1 MKLKF
6 NEWLH
11 DGMFENRSY
20 TFFIRE
26 NVKSDRQLVVSDP
39 RLVISD
45 PRFKMMDENMSIM
58 FNIEFD
64 HRILQFAKK
73 IASMPT
79 KADAKEKLTHIDD
92 FLKVK
97 NPEVKKAI
105 KNNIPHEVMG
115 RLPSHVSMFPI
126 KNTSINDDH
135 SFKSECEKYI
145 EEFPTIDEIH
155 DKNRDINF
163 YNILEQAAWV
173 AKRGTGSEMET
184 EEITHLMISG
194 EKKITKNPKH
204 EYMNIKFPKVD
215 GTEIFNKFNSG
226 GYDQIIANTIIER
239 NKEKFSPKT
248 TESKWLFSFV
258 GQIKNIIAK
267 QKEPDV
273 KLGKYKLAIAQVQG
287 RDVSA
292 KKDTK
297 DLEDSENLQ
306 IAEPLKKQD
315 VGIEKLSKKVEE
327 IISNIKSYDDIP
339 HVNLLNPIEYKSKKA
354 DWEKKQRRATLL
366 KEAFNAVTKIL
377 DQIKG
382 NLSIFVNKETK
393 KIFNANDIGFK
404 VYNPETGATKNQD
417 GYEGKEIINYNT
429 IKEINIL
436 YSAILDKAASELNDE
451 SITKYVNVIKSQN
464 KRDRDRGKIIV

>member
-1 MKLKF
+1 M
-6 NEWLH
+6 
-11 DGMFENRSY
+11 
-20 TFFIRE
+20 
-26 NVKSDRQLVVSDP
+26 
-39 RLVISD
+39 
-45 PRFKMMDENMSIM
+45 
-58 FNIEFD
+58 
-64 HRILQFAKK
+64 
-73 IASMPT
+73 
-79 KADAKEKLTHIDD
+79 
-92 FLKVK
+92 
-97 NPEVKKAI
+97 
-105 KNNIPHEVMG
+105 
-115 RLPSHVSMFPI
+115 
-126 KNTSINDDH
+126 
-135 SFKSECEKYI
+135 
-145 EEFPTIDEIH
+145 
-155 DKNRDINF
+155 
-163 YNILEQAAWV
+163 
-173 AKRGTGSEMET
+173 
-184 EEITHLMISG
+184 
-194 EKKITKNPKH
+194 
-204 EYMNIKFPKVD
+204 
-215 GTEIFNKFNSG
+215 G

-248 TESKWLFSFV
+248 TESKWLFSFA

-339 HVNLLNPIEYKSKKA
+339 HVNLLNPIEYKSKKE

>member
-20 TFFIRE
+20 TFFIKE
-26 NVKSDRQLVVSDP
+26 NVVSDP

-45 PRFKMMDENMSIM
+45 PRFKMMDESMPIM

-79 KADAKEKLTHIDD
+79 KADAKEKITHIDD

-105 KNNIPHEVMG
+105 KNNIPTGVMG
-115 RLPSHVSMFPI
+115 ELPSHVSMFPI

-155 DKNRDINF
+155 DKNRDIDF
-163 YNILEQAAWV
+163 YNILEQAARV
-173 AKRGTGSEMET
+173 AKKGTGSKMET

-194 EKKITKNPKH
+194 EKKPTKNPKH

-248 TESKWLFSFV
+248 TESKWLFYFV

-273 KLGKYKLAIAQVQG
+273 KLRKYKLAIAQVQG

-292 KKDTK
+292 KEDPK
-297 DLEDSENLQ
+297 DSEDAEKFQ
-306 IAEPLKKQD
+306 VKEPLK
-315 VGIEKLSKKVEE
+315 
-327 IISNIKSYDDIP
+327 
-339 HVNLLNPIEYKSKKA
+339 
-354 DWEKKQRRATLL
+354 
-366 KEAFNAVTKIL
+366 
-377 DQIKG
+377 
-382 NLSIFVNKETK
+382 
-393 KIFNANDIGFK
+393 
-404 VYNPETGATKNQD
+404 
-417 GYEGKEIINYNT
+417 
-429 IKEINIL
+429 
-436 YSAILDKAASELNDE
+436 DKM
-451 SITKYVNVIKSQN
+451 
-464 KRDRDRGKIIV
+464 

>member
-20 TFFIRE
+20 TFFIKE
-26 NVKSDRQLVVSDP
+26 NVVSDP

-45 PRFKMMDENMSIM
+45 PRLKMMDDPSSPIM

-79 KADAKEKLTHIDD
+79 KADANKEITHIDD

-105 KNNIPHEVMG
+105 KNKVPTEVMG
-115 RLPSHVSMFPI
+115 GLPSHVSMFPI

-145 EEFPTIDEIH
+145 KEFPTIDAIY
-155 DKNRDINF
+155 DKNKDINF
-163 YNILEQAAWV
+163 YEKLTQAANV
-173 AKRGTGSEMET
+173 VSNFTRQQVSAED
-184 EEITHLMISG
+184 IIQIMIAG
-194 EKKITKNPKH
+194 EKKSTKDPKH
-204 EYMNIKFPKVD
+204 VYMNIKFPKVS

-239 NKEKFSPKT
+239 NKENFSPKMV
-248 TESKWLFSFV
+248 ESKWLFAFV
-258 GQIKNIIAK
+258 GQMKNIVKKELDPDIKLK
-267 QKEPDV
+267 QHQRS
-273 KLGKYKLAIAQVQG
+273 IAQFQG

-297 DLEDSENLQ
+297 DSEDSENLQ
-306 IAEPLKKQD
+306 IAEPLKRQD
-315 VGIEKLSKKVEE
+315 VGVEKLSKKVEE
-327 IISNIKSYDDIP
+327 IISNINSYDDIP
-339 HVNLLNPIEYKSKKA
+339 YNSLLNPSSPDEQFKIQAKLF
-354 DWEKKQRRATLL
+354 ATV
-366 KEAFNAVTKIL
+366 FNNVTKKL
-377 DQIKG
+377 NENKG
-382 NLSIFVNKETK
+382 KLSKFVIAEMK
-393 KIFNANDIGFK
+393 KIFDEANIK
-404 VYNPETGATKNQD
+404 
-417 GYEGKEIINYNT
+417 INDERISRMN
-429 IKEINIL
+429 KL
-436 YSAILDKAASELNDE
+436 YSAILDKAASELNDD
-451 SITKYVNVIKSQN
+451 SITKFVNVIRSQN
-464 KRDRDRGKIIV
+464 KKARDRGKIIV